1 MEEITMAYDK
11 KAQSKYRAKS
21 INIAVCYRPTDIIE
35 GQRLKQ
41 YLESTDQSANSYIK
55 QLIKADLDNKGIPYP
70 QSDKNV

>member
-1 MEEITMAYDK
+1 MEERTMAYDK

-41 YLESTDQSANSYIK
+41 YLESTAQSANSYIK
-55 QLIKADLDNKGIPYP
+55 QLIKSDLDNKGIPYP
-70 QSDKNV
+70 QSDKDV